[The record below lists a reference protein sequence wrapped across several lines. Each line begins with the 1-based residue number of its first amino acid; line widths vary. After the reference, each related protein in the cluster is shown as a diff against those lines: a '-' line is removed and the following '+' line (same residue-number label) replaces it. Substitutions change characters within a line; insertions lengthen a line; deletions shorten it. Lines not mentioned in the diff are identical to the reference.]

1 MEKEEV
7 KKSPYEK
14 GEVTGKPLELK
25 IEQDTD
31 ALTKEDKDVL
41 MLQEVGMYA
50 TTVNAIV
57 LEAAQAVEGRLS
69 KTLVNQ
75 ISDLIKPLKQSRI
88 EYLEQELNVVNFI
101 MMEIQ
106 ETYLGMF
113 LLKRIHKK
121 IRLDAEKKA
130 QKDKDEVFRGTMDV
144 SNLDYPIIKEGKPD
158 GQEN

>member
-31 ALTKEDKDVL
+31 ELTKDDKEVFTLMDVS
-41 MLQEVGMYA
+41 GGID
-50 TTVNAIV
+50 VNAIV